1 MTNLMLSWQQA
12 AAVALGCGV
21 AGVVLA
27 HVGHSARAW
36 RWGIHVG
43 PFLREAGVVVG
54 LYALWQLAGNLATG
68 GLPRAIGHA
77 RWIWDAERTLRL
89 PGELDVQG
97 LLLPHPLLSE
107 IANLYYAISIPKC
120 MIA

>member
-12 AAVALGCGV
+12 ALLALSCGV
-21 AGVVLA
+21 AGVMLV
-27 HVGHSARAW
+27 HRGHAATGAW

-68 GLPRAIGHA
+68 GFHDSITHA
-77 RWIWDAERTLRL
+77 RWIWDTERMLRL
-89 PGELDVQG
+89 PSELDVQR
-97 LLLPHPLLSE
+97 LLLPHPLLSQF
-107 IANLYYAISIPKC
+107 ANLYY
-120 MIA
+120 